1 MRRAFGVV
9 DETDSLGTLRWYEA
23 GKGQRR
29 HLGAGQI
36 NWGPTAIAVLFW
48 ASIYLAQSLPNSL
61 EWVMLAGTP
70 AVRTCLMFAV
80 GYACWRQRWIA
91 MIVLIAVC
99 GAGSGLAAWS
109 TPHIATGSCSGSAT
123 LVTDP
128 VYQRGGADV
137 VLRLDGIRYRA
148 TATGLAGRRLMAR
161 LSGQRVQ
168 VVAVCQNISERS
180 RSYERSRHVVGAM
193 SVVSTSESFDQG
205 SVLVRSANRL
215 RDTLSRGSRTLN
227 ESDRQ
232 LFLGLIIGDDRAQ
245 PRSMVTDFRA
255 SGLSHLTA
263 VSGQNV
269 SYLLAVA
276 GVFLTRRKPTMRLAL
291 TLALLGWFVVLTRA
305 EPSVLRAVMMAAVYS
320 ITFMR
325 GITAAPRRV
334 LPCAVVALL
343 LIDPMLA
350 RSVGFALSVGATA
363 GLTWWAAPLTTLIG
377 SSVVARTLSTT
388 MAAQLGTAPIAL
400 TVFHRFPVVSMIA
413 NPLAVPIAGMVM
425 LAGIPCALLS
435 AFVPDALARLIMM
448 PLAIAVRGVWWVA
461 HLSSLHGPSGTA
473 NFVGWLVVGLIVAVR
488 MFYVAKRRSDM
499 AG

>member
-1 MRRAFGVV
+1 MMMGRPAIR
-9 DETDSLGTLRWYEA
+9 LGL
-23 GKGQRR
+23 
-29 HLGAGQI
+29 
-36 NWGPTAIAVLFW
+36 IA
-48 ASIYLAQSLPNSL
+48 
-61 EWVMLAGTP
+61 
-70 AVRTCLMFAV
+70 C
-80 GYACWRQRWIA
+80 ACYTWWRQRWAIVIA
-91 MIVLIAVC
+91 LVVVC

-109 TPHIATGSCSGSAT
+109 TPRIDTGPCSGSAT
-123 LVTDP
+123 LITDP
-128 VYQRGGADV
+128 VYQHGGADV
-137 VLRLDGIRYRA
+137 VLRLDGVRYRA
-148 TATGLAGRRLMAR
+148 TATGLAGRRLMTR
-161 LSGQRVQ
+161 LSGQRLQ
-168 VVAVCQNISERS
+168 VVATCRNITTRS
-180 RSYERSRHVVGAM
+180 ASYERPRHVVGAM
-193 SVVSTSESFDQG
+193 TVTSASENFAEG
-205 SVLVRSANRL
+205 SVLIYSANRL

-227 ESDRQ
+227 ESDRR
-232 LFLGLIIGDDRAQ
+232 LFLGLVIGDDRSQ

-276 GVFLTRRKPTMRLAL
+276 GVFLARRKPPMRLAL
-291 TLALLGWFVVLTRA
+291 TLTLLGWFVVLTRA
-305 EPSVLRAVMMAAVYS
+305 EPSVLRAVMMAAAYS
-320 ITFMR
+320 VTFMW

-363 GLTWWAAPLTTLIG
+363 GLTWWAAPLTRLVGPSIV
-377 SSVVARTLSTT
+377 SRTLSTT

-400 TVFHRFPVVSMIA
+400 MVFHRFPVISMIA

-435 AFVPDALARLIMM
+435 AFVPDALATLIML
-448 PLAIAVRGVWWVA
+448 PLAIAVRAVWWIA
-461 HLSSLHGPSGTA
+461 HLSSLQGPTGTA
-473 NFVGWLVVGLIVAVR
+473 NFIGWLVVGLIVVAR

>member
-1 MRRAFGVV
+1 M
-9 DETDSLGTLRWYEA
+9 T
-23 GKGQRR
+23 
-29 HLGAGQI
+29 
-36 NWGPTAIAVLFW
+36 
-48 ASIYLAQSLPNSL
+48 
-61 EWVMLAGTP
+61 
-70 AVRTCLMFAV
+70 
-80 GYACWRQRWIA
+80 
-91 MIVLIAVC
+91 
-99 GAGSGLAAWS
+99 
-109 TPHIATGSCSGSAT
+109 
-123 LVTDP
+123 
-128 VYQRGGADV
+128 
-137 VLRLDGIRYRA
+137 
-148 TATGLAGRRLMAR
+148 
-161 LSGQRVQ
+161 
-168 VVAVCQNISERS
+168 
-180 RSYERSRHVVGAM
+180 
-193 SVVSTSESFDQG
+193 VVSTSENFDQG

-334 LPCAVVALL
+334 LPCAVMVLL

-461 HLSSLHGPSGTA
+461 HLSSLHGPTGTA
-473 NFVGWLVVGLIVAVR
+473 NFVGWLVVGLIVAAR